1 METWRVRLKRLT
13 AILCI
18 VSSQFGESNRLN
30 SLKTVFARLNMD
42 GTQDALATI
51 GVAVKD
57 VNGELRS
64 ATDVYTEVATKWD
77 TMSRA
82 QKTYI
87 AESLSG
93 KYHITRMTALLDNW
107 DTAMRAAN
115 TSQNSL
121 GSSMEENRKHMQS
134 LASAINKV
142 QAAGQELAFTIGEG
156 GLRDAMYSVLTA
168 TATFVKGI
176 TSLTANATGT
186 SVAIASLS
194 AAMVALAIGTRGAI
208 TSVPLLSAAF
218 VGATNAVKGFTVALM
233 RNPIGLIAVGI
244 ATAATAVISYI
255 GAQKELTEEI
265 IKLDQ
270 SAKQA
275 NDTLKSIEET
285 LSSIGGTKKQDI
297 LDYDKTISNLELV
310 KEKLDEVVKAEQ
322 EYIDHAK
329 DLDSNFSLYDVGID
343 PNNISQELKDLAQS
357 AGINILKFNSLGE
370 VIEAVNGKLNGM
382 KETSKRLKENDLTS
396 YLEENGQKI
405 KLLNGLLEDQKNG
418 LELNQGALSKLKELG
433 IEYNS
438 VLEEQNGK
446 IGLNISN
453 TNKLAH
459 ELSNA
464 VSARIAELERETAAE
479 EKSLIAFL
487 ASMNIKIS
495 KIEEFGLINGQLNSE
510 LNKQANAGNADAL
523 RFAGGAISR
532 SAGAIQKAKDD
543 LLEYKALFQSLKSE
557 GQIGS
562 GDTKKKKASASSKS
576 EYTPLTIE
584 AKKLLEIENK
594 LSEVQ
599 TKRQQLS
606 PTSDDY
612 RNNLQDEK
620 NLLQEKIGLLQKEY
634 DLVTKT
640 QRIGGKS
647 NKVGGSNKDS
657 DEALKR
663 ANELNQQIIKLQ
675 SDLSNLT
682 FDQVNSSIEEY
693 TEKNQY
699 LDGQLK
705 RVESTISSL
714 SSTTQDYREG
724 LQEEINLI
732 QLKQENLHSE
742 AELIR
747 TQLANGNLTIAQ
759 QTQLKKKLQELG
771 NEWIDLNNSI
781 KSKNIEY
788 ANSNFEQQNQII
800 EQLNVNLEHSKARM
814 SALVEGSDEYNA
826 SLSEQNT
833 LLVNMRTLT
842 EQQIANTLKEIQ
854 NTDQKSTRYGELVNQ
869 LNNLRSA
876 QIGYNNAL
884 RENMALKWQKINEK
898 WDQDVADEVKRAR
911 ELRDEILESL
921 RKVLSTKDLDFDSKS
936 ITNKIQSALNNLK
949 NLNGEFIIDPKIKSI
964 DSFDEL
970 EKLINDY
977 TKNLET
983 VNKETEALFKQGGTK
998 GELVDVI
1005 KNEARY
1011 AASIKKD
1018 IKETNKLLE
1027 EKRLQYEQIEKSLEY
1042 QVSLIEKQRDKV
1054 ISDLQNSLEIPID
1067 LDWEKLMDDLVDL
1080 GQSGK
1085 IVIDDIV
1092 LDLDNATVIGDVSSD
1107 IGNITQNVVSDYK
1120 NIVDLNKKIEEQ
1132 NVIFEKQ
1139 EQIRV
1144 KLSDLETKGKTDTK
1158 EYIKLKK
1165 ELESLDKA
1173 ALDARKKIQESI
1185 EKEVELL
1192 NDLRDEEKK
1201 IKEEIQERETVYK
1214 RQEELLKGQLDQVK
1228 KQIESTK
1235 NLYDSQLKAL
1245 KDKLDLLD
1253 EQIEREDRLIQRTK
1267 LLQELENAR
1276 NDKRFEYVNEKGEVE
1291 LTYDKGKVA
1300 ELEQQL
1306 ADFDKETQRN
1316 DQRKQIEDEIKQ
1328 LEELRDK
1335 QITELESSI
1344 DELESNLDKLKE
1356 THDKEIAQLNF
1367 YLNQNKALQ
1376 DKLLNNINKHIT
1388 NLENSFNREIQYQNT
1403 RLEKLKAIH
1412 QAELQAYEAYIAGL
1426 QSQLDRLNDD
1436 IGERIDDLGKRLD
1449 ENIDSF
1455 AENAW
1460 ALGLLAKDI
1469 KKIAEQVTGLDVE
1482 AGAKDY
1488 VESIRS
1494 KAKEGR
1500 LQERHRGGI
1509 VGEKVSSETL
1519 LANKIFNVKPDE
1531 TVTKSLI
1538 GELQIPPKN
1547 IKQNFIPAMQNFAN
1561 QVSSLVAGRNIV
1573 PSVVSQDTY
1582 NQFTGDITVR
1592 ANNPNEFK
1600 RELSRFIKANQR

>member
-1 METWRVRLKRLT
+1 M
-13 AILCI
+13 
-18 VSSQFGESNRLN
+18 N

-64 ATDVYTEVATKWD
+64 ATDIYTEVATKWD
-77 TMSRA
+77 SMSRA

-87 AESLSG
+87 SESLAG

-107 DTAMRAAN
+107 DTAMRAAE

-156 GLRDAMYSVLTA
+156 GLRDVMYSVLTS
-168 TATFVKGI
+168 TATFIKGVTSLSDSATGTAIAI
-176 TSLTANATGT
+176 TSLVASIAAFRIGATG
-186 SVAIASLS
+186 
-194 AAMVALAIGTRGAI
+194 AAATL
-208 TSVPLLSAAF
+208 PLLTAAWNA
-218 VGATNAVKGFTVALM
+218 ATGAVKGFTVALM
-233 RNPIGLIAVGI
+233 RNPIGLLAVGL
-244 ATAATAVISYI
+244 ATAATAAISYL

-322 EYIDHAK
+322 EYINHAK
-329 DLDSNFSLYDVGID
+329 DLDPNFSLHDVGID

-446 IGLNISN
+446 IGLNITN
-453 TNKLAH
+453 TNKLSH

-464 VSARIAELERETAAE
+464 VSARIAQLERETAAE

-495 KIEEFGLINGQLNSE
+495 KIEEFGLVNGQLTSE

-562 GDTKKKKASASSKS
+562 GDTKKKTPSASSKS
-576 EYTPLTIE
+576 EYAPLTTE

-594 LSEVQ
+594 LTEVQ

-620 NLLQEKIGLLQKEY
+620 NLLQEKISLLQKEY

-647 NKVGGSNKDS
+647 NKVGGSTKDS
-657 DEALKR
+657 DDALKR

-714 SSTTQDYREG
+714 SSTSQEYRDG
-724 LQEEINLI
+724 LQEEVNIL
-732 QLKQENLHSE
+732 QLKQDNLHSE

-747 TQLANGNLTIAQ
+747 NQLANGRLTLAQ
-759 QTQLKKKLQELG
+759 QDQLKRKLQELG
-771 NEWIDLNNSI
+771 NEWLELNNNI
-781 KSKNIEY
+781 KSKNIEV
-788 ANSNFEQQNQII
+788 ANSKFEQQNQII
-800 EQLNVNLEHSKARM
+800 DQLNANLEQSKARM
-814 SALVEGSDEYNA
+814 SGLVEGSDDYNE
-826 SLSEQNT
+826 SLSQQNS
-833 LLVNMRTLT
+833 LLIAMRSIT
-842 EQQIANTLKEIQ
+842 EQQIASTLREIQ
-854 NTDQKSTRYGELVNQ
+854 VTDQKSARYFDLVKQ
-869 LNNLRSA
+869 LNGLRSA

-884 RENMALKWQKINEK
+884 KENQALRIQRINEQ
-898 WDQDVADEVKRAR
+898 WDKDVAKEVKRAQ
-911 ELRDEILESL
+911 ELRDEILDSL
-921 RKVLSTKDLDFDSKS
+921 KKLLNTKDLEFDSTS
-936 ITNKIQSALNNLK
+936 IKTKITSALNNLK
-949 NLNGEFIIDPKIKSI
+949 NLNGEFVIDPKIKSI
-964 DSFDEL
+964 DSFEEL
-970 EKLINDY
+970 ESLINKY

-983 VNKETEALFKQGGTK
+983 VNKETEDLFKQGGTK
-998 GELVDVI
+998 SDLVDAI
-1005 KNEARY
+1005 RDEAKY
-1011 AASIKKD
+1011 ASNIKKD

-1027 EKRLQYEQIEKSLEY
+1027 QKRLQYDQIEKSLEY

-1054 ISDLQNSLEIPID
+1054 ISDLQNSLDVPIEI
-1067 LDWEKLMDDLVDL
+1067 DWEKIKDDLVDL

-1092 LDLDNATVIGDVSSD
+1092 LDLDNATVVGDVSSD
-1107 IGNITQNVVSDYK
+1107 VGDITQDIVTDYK
-1120 NIVDLNKKIEEQ
+1120 NITELNKKIEEQ
-1132 NVIFEKQ
+1132 NTIFDKQ
-1139 EQIRV
+1139 EEIRA
-1144 KLSDLETKGKTDTK
+1144 KISDLETKGKTDTK

-1235 NLYDSQLKAL
+1235 NLYDEQIKAQ

-1276 NDKRFEYVNEKGEVE
+1276 NDKRFEYVNEHGEIE

-1316 DQRKQIEDEIKQ
+1316 DQRKQIEDEIKR

-1344 DELESNLDKLKE
+1344 DDIESNLDKLKE

-1376 DKLLNNINKHIT
+1376 DKLLSNINKHISD
-1388 NLENSFNREIQYQNT
+1388 LETSFNKEIQYQNS
-1403 RLEKLKAIH
+1403 RIEKLKAIH
-1412 QAELQAYEAYIAGL
+1412 QAEIQAYEAFIAGL
-1426 QSQLDRLNDD
+1426 ESQLDRLNDD
-1436 IGERIDDLGKRLD
+1436 IGAKIDDLAKRLD

-1455 AENAW
+1455 AESAW
-1460 ALGLLAKDI
+1460 DLGLLAKDI
-1469 KKIAEQVTGLDVE
+1469 KKIAEQVS
-1482 AGAKDY
+1482 
-1488 VESIRS
+1488 SINISSPS
-1494 KAKEGR
+1494 KGSGR
-1500 LQERHRGGI
+1500 LREKHVGGI
-1509 VGEKVSSETL
+1509 VGDKAPNKATQ
-1519 LANKIFNVKPDE
+1519 LANKIFNAKPNE
-1531 TVTKSLI
+1531 TVIKSLI

-1547 IKQNFIPAMQNFAN
+1547 IAQNFIPAMQNFAN
-1561 QVSSLVAGRNIV
+1561 QVSSMVSGRNTT
-1573 PSVVSQDTY
+1573 PAVVSQDTHY
-1582 NQFTGDITVR
+1582 NFGDVTVK
-1592 ANNPNEFK
+1592 ADNPMQLFRGLDNIINARK
-1600 RELSRFIKANQR
+1600 K